1 MSVILSNDIIHAQ
14 ELLNALEQNP
24 WKTYIEVLAENGKV
38 AIDEINNHLD
48 PNLGIQKSVEIT
60 GIGGLGKT
68 SVAREYMKRCIHGR
82 YRQDNPYSYYFY
94 YTAKGEMGEV
104 ETRYGK
110 ENFIQSSGW
119 MQGGGLY
126 VPQLNFN
133 QFLSKICTSLNLP
146 VDLEEL
152 TKYLRGHPV
161 LIVLDNFEDVNAEN
175 KKKYTDFLQRIRV
188 AATKSRV
195 IITSRKKREFQDEA
209 QEIRLRELEG
219 AKGTDLIYE
228 RYKFL
233 AREHYLSD
241 ERREKRNNIDRQEE
255 ALHRHYLR
263 VTQFLERYVNRK
275 AELTDGNPD
284 DVVADLLDRLDQ
296 NQREDVMLNLR
307 HPIMLMRIASLL
319 NSHLVDD
326 VLESG
331 NQTERE
337 DDALVTD
344 NRSVLDILLAIL
356 SLPKYGF
363 LEYKRN
369 VIKYIINKAWDSIL
383 HEEFCKEILEIL
395 YRQPDMKISYG
406 QLRQSLAE
414 TTEHEGPIYD
424 PMERAVNKIRKHSVF
439 LVEED
444 DDDDEEYVQLLDN
457 ARSILSTIFTASP
470 TDASSAQEAKP
481 KVVDLIEK
489 LGPKQTVDNWDEFE
503 PMVQEFCLA
512 VTQHELKEA
521 LGSEKLREIEDALF
535 AKLTEAKISKP
546 IEQNMAAA
554 IQFFAH
560 ATDRSRGVEFTIE
573 KLETLIQS
581 FSTLPQDSLD
591 FLCAN
596 WFNGGN
602 RLQDKAPITQMR
614 LVVMLL
620 SRGIQQNVSVVRQ
633 LFFKLLADL
642 GRDDL
647 STAFSSVN
655 ERNDLRNL
663 LSRYANY
670 IEWNMRAQRLFLDFD
685 VELEDTDR
693 FKTGVVGDYRS
704 MGLEILHHPESETT
718 DNADANT
725 CYVCQSQANM
735 IMLFIL
741 KPKTVSTKQ
750 ENKTPTPEF
759 NKWLSKAQNNHP
771 GFSSDA
777 KTFAAD
783 ILAVHE
789 FYNEY
794 FLEANNNLAQR
805 GPFSVAIKLKKNF
818 FAYHTSENSA
828 TAVAFIIG
836 YRANMEAMDF
846 GQMHTY
852 MVDEVYRRLSEYPQ
866 PNIYFTKD
874 EIYTWNNLFVAHCE
888 KAMKLIREQPDLV
901 RSIMES
907 RMRSDHQMPVRRV
920 TSNPRQEREKYIP
933 SEHERQI
940 PTNLADYV
948 IEMAGRPM
956 LNDRRLR
963 QEMKAR
969 VGVIAYQS
977 GVDYENKKGNKR
989 EYLNL
994 PHTWVDTICGV
1005 IFSRPVKADF
1015 SRYSKE
1021 ETAELLKEIL
1031 TTHFR

>member
-1 MSVILSNDIIHAQ
+1 MNPIHAQ

-48 PNLGIQKSVEIT
+48 PDRGIQKSVEIT

-195 IITSRKKREFQDEA
+195 IITSRKKREFQDVA

-219 AKGTDLIYE
+219 AKGTSLIYE

-233 AREHYLSD
+233 AREYYLSD
-241 ERREKRNNIDRQEE
+241 ERRKKRNNIDDQEE
-255 ALHRHYLR
+255 ALHRHYIR
-263 VTQFLERYVNRK
+263 VTEFLERYVNRT
-275 AELTDGNPD
+275 ATLTDGNTD
-284 DVVADLLDRLDQ
+284 DVVADLLGRLDQ

-395 YRQPDMKISYG
+395 YRHPDMKISYI
-406 QLRQSLAE
+406 QLRHKLKE
-414 TTEHEGPIYD
+414 TTEIDGSIYD
-424 PMERAVNKIRKHSVF
+424 LMERAITKIRKHSVF

-444 DDDDEEYVQLLDN
+444 DDDEEEYVQLLDN
-457 ARSILSTIFTASP
+457 ARSILSTIFTASQ
-470 TDASSAQEAKP
+470 TDLSSSKEVKP

-489 LGPKQTVDNWDEFE
+489 LEPKQTVDNWDEFE

-512 VTQHELKEA
+512 VTQPELKQA
-521 LGSEKLREIEDALF
+521 LGSEKLREIEDALYS
-535 AKLTEAKISKP
+535 KLAEAKISKF

-554 IQFFAH
+554 VQFFAH
-560 ATDRSRGVEFTIE
+560 ATNRTRGVEFTVE

-596 WFNGGN
+596 WFNGEN

-620 SRGIQQNVSVVRQ
+620 SRGVQQNISVVRQ
-633 LFFKLLADL
+633 LFFKLLLDL
-642 GRDDL
+642 DNKDL
-647 STAFSSVN
+647 SAVFDSIQ
-655 ERNDLRNL
+655 ERNNFRNL
-663 LSRYANY
+663 LSRYNNY
-670 IEWNMRAQRLFLDFD
+670 IEWNMKAQRLFLEFD
-685 VELEDTDR
+685 VELTPLDR
-693 FKTGVVGDYRS
+693 FKTGVVGDYRD
-704 MGLEILHHPESETT
+704 MGLEILHHPKSETT

-725 CYVCQSQANM
+725 CYVCQSNDQS
-735 IMLFIL
+735 
-741 KPKTVSTKQ
+741 KTVMLYILRPKIATIKQ
-750 ENKTPTPEF
+750 PSNIRSEEF
-759 NKWLSKAQNNHP
+759 NKWLSNPQTNHP
-771 GFSSDA
+771 GLSSDVEI
-777 KTFAAD
+777 FAAD
-783 ILAVHE
+783 IFAVHE
-789 FYNEY
+789 FYNEF
-794 FLEANNNLAQR
+794 FLEANTDLYDR
-805 GPFSVAIKLKKNF
+805 GPFSVAQKMKKNF
-818 FAYHTSENSA
+818 SAYHTNEASA
-828 TAVAFIIG
+828 TSLAFIIG
-836 YRANMEAMDF
+836 YRAELEPMSYTEL
-846 GQMHTY
+846 HSY
-852 MVDEVYRRLSEYPQ
+852 LVEEVHRRLKRYPQ
-866 PNIYFTKD
+866 PNIYFST
-874 EIYTWNNLFVAHCE
+874 EQIQPWNNLFVAHCE
-888 KAMKLIREQPDLV
+888 EAIRLLKEKPERITDV
-901 RSIMES
+901 MRA
-907 RMRSDHQMPVRRV
+907 RMRSDHQMVIKRTSDVR
-920 TSNPRQEREKYIP
+920 EAREKYLP
-933 SEHERQI
+933 AQHERQL
-940 PTNLADYV
+940 PTNLSDYV

-956 LNDRRLR
+956 LNGRRIR

-969 VGVIAYQS
+969 VGKLAYEDGKNFES
-977 GVDYENKKGNKR
+977 KKGNRR

-994 PHTWVDTICGV
+994 PHTWIDTICGV
-1005 IFSRPVKADF
+1005 IFSRPVKPDF
-1015 SRYSKE
+1015 SRYSRE
-1021 ETAELLKEIL
+1021 ETPELLKEII
-1031 TTHFR
+1031 TSHYR